1 MQKVGKRNRRNL
13 SRGQKILVY
22 GFSLVLGFSLLLLLL
37 LWEKGPAPAG
47 FMEIPQD
54 TAKLHFSAAQDDL
67 QSFTIFPGD
76 GGHYTIVHN
85 QGVYSLEEDPDY
97 SLDLTVID
105 GMVQSLLYLQ
115 STDTIGD
122 ATGLDLKEFGLAEG
136 ALQVMAQYTQG
147 RQIHFTIGGRV
158 PSDIP
163 SDYLLIAGDPLLYAI
178 GVDVRE
184 AFDYKLNQLHTIPAI
199 NINAGLLD
207 QIHFV
212 GEGAFSLRR
221 VAEDIWEISD
231 PVKYPANLTQVQ
243 WLLRQ
248 ISQMRLAAY
257 IAPSSTENLVRY
269 GLEKPR
275 SHVVFSLAES
285 MITSMP
291 ADETSPVSQKVA
303 AQELV
308 IAIGDD
314 IPGLG
319 FYCLYNDVIYQAS
332 NLSMGFLPNHDMKA
346 YFAQNPVD
354 IPLGRPIR
362 LTAFLPEGSIDC
374 SVSLVEHILQNN
386 DIALDEQGNILYD
399 YLIISAGR
407 EVTPARFIDAY
418 TTLMAIEASGY
429 LLPGFSAQGKPPALS
444 LSLSFENQQ
453 RHIAFYPYDALHF
466 AAEINGHFIHF
477 VSRQSVETAAFA
489 LAALTD

>member
-1 MQKVGKRNRRNL
+1 M
-13 SRGQKILVY
+13 SRVQKILASV
-22 GFSLVLGFSLLLLLL
+22 FFLVLGFSLLYFSP
-37 LWEKGPAPAG
+37 LWAKNPVPAG
-47 FMEIPQD
+47 FMEVPQD
-54 TAKLHFSAAQDDL
+54 TATLHFSAAQDDL
-67 QSFTIFPGD
+67 QSFTVFPGD

-85 QGVYSLEEDPDY
+85 QGIYSLEDDPDY
-97 SLDLTVID
+97 SLDLTIIA

-115 STDTIGD
+115 SADTIGD
-122 ATGLDLKEFGLAEG
+122 ATSLDLREYGLAEG
-136 ALQVMAQYTQG
+136 ALQVIAQYTQD

-184 AFDYKLNQLHTIPAI
+184 AFDYKLNLLHTIPAI
-199 NINAGLLD
+199 NFNADLID
-207 QIHFV
+207 RIRFA
-212 GEGAFSLRR
+212 GEEAFSLRR
-221 VAEDIWEISD
+221 IAQDIWEISD
-231 PVKYPANLTQVQ
+231 PVKYPANLAQVQ
-243 WLLRQ
+243 RLLRQ

-257 IAPSSTENLVRY
+257 IAPSSTENLARY

-275 SHVVFSLAES
+275 SRIVFSLAES
-285 MITSMP
+285 TITSVP
-291 ADETSPVSQKVA
+291 ADESSPVSQMVA

-332 NLSMGFLPNHDMKA
+332 DLSMGFLSDHDMKA
-346 YFAQNPVD
+346 YLGQNPID
-354 IPLGRPIR
+354 ITLGRPIR
-362 LTAFLPEGSIDC
+362 LLASMPEGSIDC

-399 YLIISAGR
+399 HLIISAGR
-407 EVTPARFIDAY
+407 EIEPARFGDAY
-418 TTLMAIEASGY
+418 TKLMAIEASGY
-429 LLPGFSAQGKPPALS
+429 LLPGYSAQGEPQALS
-444 LSLSFENQQ
+444 LDLSFENHQ

-466 AAEINGHFIHF
+466 AVEINGHFIHF